1 MLLLILVSYPTD
13 IFKKKKVII
22 LNDLHILT
30 LIDSL
35 VETDRTLLIF
45 KLKEILSPCDRYLES
60 NPMLSWTQSVQ
71 QKSQAA
77 QSILSN
83 SESRPHKQCTWYHLG
98 WKGPFRSPS
107 QTINLMLCP
116 LRLKMPTQKPVKYW
130 ESSFFESEAFLNI
143 FKTKSDYCHYL
154 QGWKNRYVI

>member
-13 IFKKKKVII
+13 IFKKEKVII

-45 KLKEILSPCDRYLES
+45 KLKEIVSPCDRYLES

-77 QSILSN
+77 
-83 SESRPHKQCTWYHLG
+83 RPFSATQNPDL
-98 WKGPFRSPS
+98 
-107 QTINLMLCP
+107 INNARGIIWAGKDL
-116 LRLKMPTQKPVKYW
+116 
-130 ESSFFESEAFLNI
+130 
-143 FKTKSDYCHYL
+143 
-154 QGWKNRYVI
+154 